1 MRIRVGEGLLRETF
15 AHFRRCGRGR
25 DECVVYWTGPL
36 DSPNRPDRVVH
47 PRHASSPRHYEVDR
61 VWAVGFA
68 LELANLRRAVR
79 MQVHI
84 HPGAAFHSETDDRH
98 AIVSTPG
105 FLSLVVPNSAEGP
118 ISLEDCYLAELTRDG
133 SWRSLSPTDTIGLEQ

>member
-1 MRIRVGEGLLRETF
+1 VRIRVGEGLLRETF
-15 AHFRRCGRGR
+15 AHFLQCGRGR

-36 DSPNRPDRVVH
+36 DSPDLVDRVVH
-47 PRHASSPRHYEVDR
+47 PRHTSSPRHYEVDR

-68 LELANLRRAVR
+68 LELADLRRSVR

-84 HPGAAFHSETDDRH
+84 HPGEAFHSVTDDQH
-98 AIVSTPG
+98 SIVSTPG

-118 ISLEDCYLAELTRDG
+118 ISLEGCYLAELTPNG
-133 SWRSLSPTDTIGLEQ
+133 GWRSLSPTETIELER

>member
-15 AHFRRCGRGR
+15 AQFRQCGRGR

-36 DSPNRPDRVVH
+36 DSPHRVDRVVH
-47 PRHASSPRHYEVDR
+47 PRHASSPHHYEVDR
-61 VWAVGFA
+61 VWAVNFA
-68 LELANLRRAVR
+68 LELADLRRSVR

-84 HPGAAFHSETDDRH
+84 HPGEAFHSETDDQH

-105 FLSLVVPNSAEGP
+105 FLSLVVPGSAEGP
-118 ISLEDCYLAELTRDG
+118 ISLDGCYLAELTPDG
-133 SWRSLSPTDTIGLEQ
+133 NWRSVSPTDRIELKK